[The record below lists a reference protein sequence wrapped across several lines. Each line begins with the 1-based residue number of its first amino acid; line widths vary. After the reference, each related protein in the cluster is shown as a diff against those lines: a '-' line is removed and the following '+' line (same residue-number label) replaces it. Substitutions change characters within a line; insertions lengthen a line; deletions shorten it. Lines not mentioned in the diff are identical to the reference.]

1 MGRSRSGKNKR
12 KRHTKSGRPL
22 KKKTPLNGGR
32 KKINIF
38 DPLVKCRQKQ
48 CTEGQKNL
56 LLHAIMI
63 SSVSQY
69 KALVSD
75 CVQRNARLY
84 PNYTKIDAAKKNCL
98 VQIQHSSDKEVFVSL
113 QNILNK
119 TTERLCD
126 SVTQEWDERSLF
138 NLELVVS
145 IGFDSS
151 SGHVSPHQKSADDT
165 EEKIGTQTSL
175 FVTCFNLLEISCKL
189 KNFENHWI
197 NPTPQSIRFTRPLRM
212 SVEKEDCEN
221 IRKEMKRL
229 DKEINKLN
237 GYKFILPNKK
247 VVRVKYEIYKTMFD
261 GKCVNSLIENP
272 AASRCPMCLKTAHQ
286 FGNSSIDFTP
296 KESSL
301 SFGLTCRRLKEAHSH
316 DRITE
321 LLLDINNTYN
331 LSNDKIIGTV
341 TDNGSNFV
349 KAFGVSSTPC
359 EVMDADDDRD
369 AGSDSDEDDDEDI
382 MDVADERTDSND
394 DDSDCSDIEQTV
406 LETVTIPYE
415 YHYLAIMEHLALA
428 IDKLQGDEHCHY
440 GQLIP
445 SLITIEQRWLQK
457 IPKMTSKS
465 YKDFIHGMTGS
476 LKKRFSDIFAIVGVG
491 KIAAVATLSH
501 PNFKKSWTI
510 VKNDIKWPNGITIDL
525 VSKRIY
531 WIDAKLN
538 TIASCDYNGQLR
550 RTVLFSKITI
560 QHPFS
565 ITTFEDYVYW
575 TDWKQ
580 DRVYKANK
588 LNGEELEIIISSKH
602 THHPFVVQ
610 VYHPYK
616 QPDGLNICEAVKG
629 HCSHFCLPLPRNMKN
644 NSNQLFNCACP
655 DGFKLSNDKLTCTV
669 EIDKIPFGNKTVILG
684 GDFRQTSPVIKYG

>member
-1 MGRSRSGKNKR
+1 MKIAKA
-12 KRHTKSGRPL
+12 
-22 KKKTPLNGGR
+22 KKGQNVENVVDNVSIDEI
-32 KKINIF
+32 KKHNEDSALALF
-38 DPLVKCRQKQ
+38 LDLDF
-48 CTEGQKNL
+48 
-56 LLHAIMI
+56 
-63 SSVSQY
+63 SVSQY

-301 SFGLTCRRLKEAHSH
+301 SFGLSLLHAEIKAFEHLLHLSYRL
-316 DRITE
+316 E
-321 LLLDINNTYN
+321 LDPPGWDVRGI
-331 LSNDKIIGTV
+331 
-341 TDNGSNFV
+341 TDN
-349 KAFGVSSTPC
+349 SS
-359 EVMDADDDRD
+359 
-369 AGSDSDEDDDEDI
+369 
-382 MDVADERTDSND
+382 
-394 DDSDCSDIEQTV
+394 
-406 LETVTIPYE
+406 
-415 YHYLAIMEHLALA
+415 
-428 IDKLQGDEHCHY
+428 
-440 GQLIP
+440 
-445 SLITIEQRWLQK
+445 
-457 IPKMTSKS
+457 
-465 YKDFIHGMTGS
+465 
-476 LKKRFSDIFAIVGVG
+476 
-491 KIAAVATLSH
+491 
-501 PNFKKSWTI
+501 
-510 VKNDIKWPNGITIDL
+510 
-525 VSKRIY
+525 
-531 WIDAKLN
+531 
-538 TIASCDYNGQLR
+538 
-550 RTVLFSKITI
+550 
-560 QHPFS
+560 
-565 ITTFEDYVYW
+565 
-575 TDWKQ
+575 
-580 DRVYKANK
+580 
-588 LNGEELEIIISSKH
+588 
-602 THHPFVVQ
+602 
-610 VYHPYK
+610 
-616 QPDGLNICEAVKG
+616 
-629 HCSHFCLPLPRNMKN
+629 
-644 NSNQLFNCACP
+644 
-655 DGFKLSNDKLTCTV
+655 
-669 EIDKIPFGNKTVILG
+669 
-684 GDFRQTSPVIKYG
+684 